1 MLKRRMILFFI
12 LGALFI
18 FLTAQ
23 DVPVDIDTVFSD
35 HILNDNED
43 DSDQRSPSIAM
54 SDNGSFV
61 ISWQDERNGN
71 SDIYAQCFDTLGNAI
86 NSNFKI
92 NNSKTFVQQWS
103 PRCAMT
109 GDGYFIVVWRA
120 YEEVYVNSGGVIIH
134 YTLPRIRTQRFD
146 ASGSPIDT
154 NVVIT
159 LDLES
164 ELHQEDFPSV
174 SMSNN
179 GMYNIVWE
187 GTRYI
192 QNVWDDWDIYLQRFD
207 ESGSFLDTI
216 IKVNDDNAED
226 ADQLR
231 PDIKIKDDGSFI
243 VAWIDE
249 RNENDNYDIYA
260 QNFSSLG
267 IPIGQNYRVS
277 EAGSCSV
284 ESPSIAI
291 SDDGSYI
298 IVWRD
303 SRNGN
308 DDIYVQ
314 GFDSLG
320 HKIGTNIKINDDSGG
335 SLKYT
340 PSADISNNG
349 SYAITWTDNRNGS
362 FDIYA
367 QIYDPLGNAIG
378 NNFPINSLYGDID
391 KVAMASSVKMFG
403 NKIFTTWCENRF
415 QGKGYDI
422 FYNILEYNI
431 LSSISSEDIDHT
443 ILNDNYPNPFNP
455 TTTLKYGLPETSDIT
470 FDIFDIT
477 GRKIKQWSIS
487 SQKAGWHELVWDGK
501 DMNGNTVSTGVYIYS
516 LRAGDFVETK
526 KMVLMK

>member
-1 MLKRRMILFFI
+1 
-12 LGALFI
+12 
-18 FLTAQ
+18 
-23 DVPVDIDTVFSD
+23 
-35 HILNDNED
+35 
-43 DSDQRSPSIAM
+43 M
-54 SDNGSFV
+54 SDNGNFV

-92 NNSKTFVQQWS
+92 NNSKTFVHQWS

-109 GDGYFIVVWRA
+109 GDGAFIVVWRA
-120 YEEVYVNSGGVIIH
+120 AEEVYINSGGLIIH
-134 YTLPRIRTQRFD
+134 YTLPRIRTQRYD

-164 ELHQEDFPSV
+164 DLHQEDSPSV

-187 GTRYI
+187 GTRYS
-192 QNVWDDWDIYLQRFD
+192 QNVWNDWDIYLQRFD
-207 ESGSFLDTI
+207 ESGNSLDTN
-216 IKVNDDNAED
+216 IKVNDDNTED

-277 EAGSCSV
+277 ESGNCNT
-284 ESPSIAI
+284 ERPSIAL

-298 IVWRD
+298 IVWAD

-308 DDIYVQ
+308 NDIYVQ
-314 GFDSLG
+314 RFDSLG
-320 HKIGTNIKINDDSGG
+320 NKIGTNIKINDDTG
-335 SLKYT
+335 SSLQST
-340 PSADISNNG
+340 PSADVSKNG
-349 SYAITWTDNRNGS
+349 FYVITWLDNRNGS

-378 NNFPINSLYGDID
+378 NNFPINSSYGDID
-391 KVAMASSVKMFG
+391 KVAMANSVKMFG
-403 NKIFTTWCENRF
+403 NKIFTTWCENRY
-415 QGKGYDI
+415 GEYDYDI
-422 FYNILEYNI
+422 FYNVLEISTETSVSSDDIICSILYQ
-431 LSSISSEDIDHT
+431 
-443 ILNDNYPNPFNP
+443 NYPNPLNPVTTIKFN
-455 TTTLKYGLPETSDIT
+455 LPEPQNIKLQ
-470 FDIFDIT
+470 IFDTT
-477 GRKIKQWSIS
+477 GHLVETLVDEYKEAGKWDVTWNADKYS
-487 SQKAGWHELVWDGK
+487 SG
-501 DMNGNTVSTGVYIYS
+501 IY
-516 LRAGDFVETK
+516 LYRLMTDDFVETK
-526 KMVLMK
+526 KMILMK